1 MKTGLN
7 TNVIVSQLL
16 GWWKWF
22 IRTNASLA
30 LFWTLR
36 HGKKQALQGESAA
49 DTENGVLGMG
59 IAGR

>member
-1 MKTGLN
+1 MTI
-7 TNVIVSQLL
+7 VIVSQLL

-30 LFWTLR
+30 PFWTLR
-36 HGKKQALQGESAA
+36 HGEKEVLQGENAA
-49 DTENGVLGMG
+49 DTEKGVQWMG